1 MDKKYLAQIIA
12 TDNEG
17 LQMIS
22 ACTAGAK
29 VKVADIKYLASNKV
43 FLLSIE
49 RTKIETDQED
59 KKVNSICRF
68 DFVDK
73 VKSKN
78 IDQKNDDLA
87 LDLIAID
94 YLKNKDD
101 YEINLI
107 FDNNVLADGI
117 ELFGYEK
124 GGQDVLFVI
133 NISKMIFQDNG
144 GQTFYS
150 QPTSLKVMQGA
161 TIINEKTFDLQ
172 LLNGQTVKCKQ
183 LSTRHLKELIK
194 TMEATT
200 KDRLKRSH
208 KK

>member
-1 MDKKYLAQIIA
+1 MQKKYLAQIIA
-12 TDNEG
+12 TDNDG

-49 RTKIETDQED
+49 RAKIETDQAD
-59 KKVNSICRF
+59 KKINSICRF

-78 IDQKNDDLA
+78 IDQKNKELV

-101 YEINLI
+101 FEINLI
-107 FDNNVLADGI
+107 FDNNAHIALTTETI
-117 ELFGYEK
+117 EVNLED
-124 GGQDVLFVI
+124 QDEI
-133 NISKMIFQDNG
+133 
-144 GQTFYS
+144 
-150 QPTSLKVMQGA
+150 
-161 TIINEKTFDLQ
+161 
-172 LLNGQTVKCKQ
+172 
-183 LSTRHLKELIK
+183 KE
-194 TMEATT
+194 
-200 KDRLKRSH
+200 
-208 KK
+208 